1 TNLTFSTAF
10 HLQTDGQSKRVIQ
23 TLGDLLHACTLDFSE
38 SWDVK
43 LTLVEFTYNNS
54 YQASIEMAP
63 YEALYGRKCRSP
75 INLDVVGERTSQL
88 HCQRCT
94 VHCLSPHP
102 SASTSVAAYHQ
113 LDCLGCDLAAC

>member
-1 TNLTFSTAF
+1 
-10 HLQTDGQSKRVIQ
+10 
-23 TLGDLLHACTLDFSE
+23 
-38 SWDVK
+38 
-43 LTLVEFTYNNS
+43 
-54 YQASIEMAP
+54 MAP

-113 LDCLGCDLAAC
+113 LDCLGCDLAAWSLLKHTKPLKFFIFF